1 MTLIDTIVT
10 TTDGLVGGR
19 RGRRARR
26 GTISWKGI
34 PFAAPP
40 VGRGRFREA
49 EPVAAWPGVRDCTS
63 FGNAAVQERRFTAT
77 GPGRY
82 APTSEDCLTLNVFSP
97 DSQSSTPRP
106 VMVFIHGGAYILGT
120 AATPLYDGSALARA
134 ADVIVVTVQYRF
146 GAFGL
151 LDFSAYSTPERTF
164 DENPGLSDMLA
175 ALRWVQRNIAAFGG
189 DPDAVTVFGESA
201 GGSAVLTLLATPDA
215 EGLFARAIAESP
227 APELVVGKPSAEVFA
242 DEFLRLLREPERRS
256 SDIADRGEPIAPEHA
271 RELLDGASTEEIF
284 RASNRLMRFA
294 SRAQTP
300 EPVPFAPVA
309 GSRLLPHLPV
319 DAAQAGKTHPV
330 PLIVGGNRDEGKLF
344 EKLWNM
350 LPDAERMLLR
360 VEDEG
365 AREQISALYTG
376 PGERLRLSADAT
388 FWAPALAFADG
399 HSRVAPTYAYRYDFY
414 TKVLG
419 KLGVGATHATELF
432 AVFGAYRSA
441 LGAPLSVGDWGAT
454 ARVTADVQSR
464 WGAFAHTGVPGDDW
478 PRYSVDDR
486 ETLVIDRSD
495 RIEADPDGERRLAWH
510 RGVGLIAEPVGSA
523 TDGVGDPT
531 PGSEFDAA
539 RGI

>member
-1 MTLIDTIVT
+1 
-10 TTDGLVGGR
+10 
-19 RGRRARR
+19 
-26 GTISWKGI
+26 
-34 PFAAPP
+34 
-40 VGRGRFREA
+40 
-49 EPVAAWPGVRDCTS
+49 
-63 FGNAAVQERRFTAT
+63 
-77 GPGRY
+77 
-82 APTSEDCLTLNVFSP
+82 
-97 DSQSSTPRP
+97 
-106 VMVFIHGGAYILGT
+106 
-120 AATPLYDGSALARA
+120 
-134 ADVIVVTVQYRF
+134 
-146 GAFGL
+146 
-151 LDFSAYSTPERTF
+151 
-164 DENPGLSDMLA
+164 MLA

-365 AREQISALYTG
+365 AREQISALYSRCARPTST
-376 PGERLRLSADAT
+376 PARARSVSASPAT
-388 FWAPALAFADG
+388 
-399 HSRVAPTYAYRYDFY
+399 
-414 TKVLG
+414 
-419 KLGVGATHATELF
+419 
-432 AVFGAYRSA
+432 SA
-441 LGAPLSVGDWGAT
+441 SACRRCGSPKAT
-454 ARVTADVQSR
+454 APSPTCGCTASTTR
-464 WGAFAHTGVPGDDW
+464 
-478 PRYSVDDR
+478 R
-486 ETLVIDRSD
+486 RSC
-495 RIEADPDGERRLAWH
+495 G
-510 RGVGLIAEPVGSA
+510 
-523 TDGVGDPT
+523 
-531 PGSEFDAA
+531 
-539 RGI
+539 